1 MASIILKWLR
11 RCIFICFCAVF
22 LMSHNASAADVS
34 INATPTGSGQTCI
47 NGYANNDLI
56 EVCGLIQ
63 NTNSDILG
71 TVGYIQP
78 IIGGT
83 YYSDTV
89 IQLEFTIYRFSN
101 NTSSH
106 AVVNGIQNQVPTD
119 ASGIDWDLIGY
130 NYEDLNT
137 GTGKLKLLFKHK
149 SNSGLFRVKLAGN
162 NGGWIF
168 GLMPGDR
175 VAGINYTVF
184 AINDA
189 NAGSQQI
196 VNAINSMPNYSNNLN
211 AINNN
216 INSVNNNLNQVN
228 NSINNINSDVENATQ
243 DAADAAGDSGDQSAA
258 DAENATAGLISVIGG
273 FVNAITSASPSD
285 CKINGKINNSFNMG
299 ELDLCS
305 MPVPPFVQI
314 ISSLIL
320 IAICIPFAIIMF
332 NRFIGLFR
340 SFQG

>member
-1 MASIILKWLR
+1 
-11 RCIFICFCAVF
+11 
-22 LMSHNASAADVS
+22 MSYNASAVDVA

-47 NGYANNDLI
+47 NGYANNDVI

-63 NTNSDILG
+63 NTNKEIVG

-184 AINDA
+184 AINNA
-189 NAGSQQI
+189 NAGASQI

-211 AINNN
+211 TINNN

-228 NSINNINSDVENATQ
+228 NSINNINNDVQDATQ
-243 DAADAAGDSGDQSAA
+243 DAADSAQDGADNAQAQSEAATSS
-258 DAENATAGLISVIGG
+258 LLSVITG
-273 FVNAITSASPSD
+273 FFGAMANLNPTN
-285 CKINGKINNSFNMG
+285 CKFDSHLPFLSGSGQI
-299 ELDLCS
+299 DLCTVPAP
-305 MPVPPFVQI
+305 PVVQAI
-314 ISSLIL
+314 GSLIL
-320 IAICIPFAIIMF
+320 IGLMVPFAIHMY
-332 NRFIGLFR
+332 NRFISITG
-340 SFQG
+340 SFQK